1 MRRFDLII
9 DHTSRNKNVMTDSV
23 DLKKMYWH
31 SRRGML
37 ELDLLLVPF
46 AEHKLSALN
55 ESQISDYERLLLEE
69 DQDIYQWLV
78 KKQQAPNVSLQNII
92 DIILSGS
99 G

>member
-1 MRRFDLII
+1 
-9 DHTSRNKNVMTDSV
+9 MTDSV

-92 DIILSGS
+92 DIILSSS

>member
-92 DIILSGS
+92 DIILSSS

>member
-9 DHTSRNKNVMTDSV
+9 DHTSRKKNVMTDSV

-92 DIILSGS
+92 DIILSSS

>member
-9 DHTSRNKNVMTDSV
+9 DHTSRKKNVMTDSV

>member
-1 MRRFDLII
+1 
-9 DHTSRNKNVMTDSV
+9 MTDSV
-23 DLKKMYWH
+23 ELKKMYWH

-46 AEHKLSALN
+46 AEHKLSALS
-55 ESQISDYERLLLEE
+55 ESHLVDYERLLLEE

-78 KKQQAPNVSLQNII
+78 KKQPVPDARLQNII
-92 DIILSGS
+92 DIILSSS

>member
-1 MRRFDLII
+1 
-9 DHTSRNKNVMTDSV
+9 MTDSV

-46 AEHKLSALN
+46 AEHNLSALN

-78 KKQQAPNVSLQNII
+78 KKQQAPNASLQNII
-92 DIILSGS
+92 DIILSS
-99 G
+99 SD